1 MSSTICPLRFYSP
14 RCPELPGQLTVTTS
28 SFKKRRIARSSSRRG
43 DNTPADNDPA
53 PSTHSTTASTTTGGK
68 EKPRHSR
75 SLRPQQ
81 PPSRSSSRNRI
92 LPSTEREDDEHIGHD
107 DVIEGI
113 EGDDNSNDNE
123 AQPDSAESE
132 YGDDSNDSNDSNDA
146 LDPLDP
152 FSFSFTAA
160 SNAPSSGPTTPTYS
174 RAGSVPLP
182 PHGRRSGHGLEE
194 QFRRDTSE
202 TPDVDVSGS
211 AASSP
216 PPPRIKAN
224 TRAIRVPAANANTT
238 GAAIRKQHKL
248 QQRKSKDGA
257 IAKPSSRN
265 TLPRSSLER
274 SQSPLVP
281 VSHRAIVMGST
292 TNDTPFY
299 RSSSPLKR
307 PASSME
313 QGSESA
319 KPDVRGPDVTGSSPA
334 TTGTT
339 TGTTTASSS
348 SANPSSSDASS
359 SPPQQRPVDEAKE
372 AKEEDVDM
380 VNVAADTVAPSS
392 TPPPID
398 EQIKTI
404 QALVRKFNAGELQE
418 GTATYLVSLKW
429 LAKVQAFGSSNAT
442 ASATLGP
449 VDNSDIIDSV
459 IVDIEGNQAVRL
471 NPGTGQDDF
480 ELFSKEAWDLLVS
493 WQGLARKQI
502 PIIRYAQNTAPSS
515 MIPNVQFELHP
526 PVFTVYRLASPVSGI
541 SLAKEGATDTLPPST
556 FMCSSNY
563 RIQDFLKKTKTML
576 HIPMAR
582 HVRMWRIPRKLAAGN
597 DTSLVT
603 SPQDSWTKMLV
614 PVAEFRKLQNHVER
628 EHLDVVKDYTHDD
641 KYNGRQTLAFVSLT
655 VDQTIVLDE
664 NFERYL
670 WVSTYSPKGPK
681 DKGKAANNGS
691 STSSS
696 STSLVVANSAASRSS
711 TAGYNNTSSKSTRS
725 SVSSGAA
732 TRNRLRLKSGRTAG
746 CVGLGNLGNTC
757 YMNSALQCVRSVEEL
772 TKYFLVGENEDE
784 TNYNNPLG
792 HNGNVA
798 NAYAALLA
806 DIFRDNAPTSVAP
819 RQFKS
824 TIGRY
829 APAFSGYGQQ
839 DSQEFLGF
847 LLDGLQEDL
856 SRVKKKPYI
865 SKPDSTDEMIGN
877 PAAIRAMAEQV
888 WDITKRRD
896 DSVIA
901 DLFTGMYKS
910 TLVCPVCEKVSITFD
925 PFTNLTLPLP
935 IQNVWSK
942 TVKFVP
948 LNDCAVKIEV
958 ELDKTSSVEALKGFI
973 GARVGVDSDRLVAI
987 EEHRDDIFRVYD
999 DFECVSEEI
1008 SPTDSVIV
1016 FEVETAPT
1024 NNTGAKLPREKPRSM
1039 LDPYAGP
1046 DASKDSP
1053 ALWRHPMGDRLLVPV
1068 IHRIAPSA
1076 GGGRRFPRAG
1086 VVCPAHFIVVT
1097 REEAQNEDVIRR
1109 KILEKVASF
1118 SSWSEFSKAE
1128 LADGA
1133 EKTDKTDKTDK
1144 DDDESDAV
1152 LVASSSDVGSSR
1164 DGKTVTDKSVES
1176 EDDMVDVTMK
1186 DTDANAPLSPQP
1198 PKVLREFN
1206 RHRPKWVT
1214 NPDMFL
1220 AGELQNLFDM
1230 GYYRDT
1236 SSSVIPIKWPSSTDE
1251 KTYPRLSSRMP
1262 ALPATPGSPA
1272 TTASEN
1278 DNGNESQEEIAPI
1291 DPDSPGQSPGASP
1304 MAAVTRMA
1312 QESDEDERPVALR
1325 NTNAIKTVPGP
1336 GGRRK
1341 ALKSHHRYG
1350 VKNGKRAAR
1359 IGQKTA
1365 AAPPPLP
1372 ERNISED
1379 DEADSKAEEATAI
1392 AAPTEKL
1399 PLIRL
1404 GEGIMVDWSPDG
1416 LEVVFGK
1423 DNVNDE
1429 LRGAPTFGGIL
1440 DTLEDPALK
1449 EERRNRI
1456 SRKKRGLTLDECLDE
1471 FEREEILS
1479 ENDMWYCP
1487 RCKEH
1492 RRASKK
1498 FDLWKTP
1505 DILVVHLKRFSS
1517 SGWRR
1522 DKLDMRVDFP
1532 VEGLDITRRV
1542 LDRQTGKVEVYDL
1555 IGVDDHW
1562 GGLGGGH
1569 YTAFARNFID
1579 GQWYEY
1585 NDSSV
1590 SRVSN
1595 TSSVV
1600 SAAAYLLFYR
1610 RRSSEPLGG
1619 PRFHQ
1624 IEAKFKAKYLPH
1636 GDESEEESE
1645 ASDASDNNN
1654 TNTKGQNNRIDIG
1667 FDDDADADDNAAFP
1681 ADALDFDA
1689 SDDDNRKSVEMDDI
1703 LSSLNGTTSRSK
1715 STAAAPATEGSDW
1728 MHQSWGFPSAAAA
1741 ALGGGGRGGARH
1753 TSPGS
1758 DIAEVDELEH
1768 ADSATI
1774 GGGGDDDDR
1783 MSLSTDHA
1791 ENFDDAVD
1799 EAIPPP
1805 AYESAMDE
1813 IQNEIWASKV
1823 AKAQQSKRGGG
1834 GNTGNTTTVVHT
1846 IEGDDNIDSDQA
1858 VEDIHDIHVS
1868 SSSES
1873 GRSVQSDLAKSKPV
1887 R

>member
-1 MSSTICPLRFYSP
+1 MERKGKKKK
-14 RCPELPGQLTVTTS
+14 LPAQLTFTTS
-28 SFKKRRIARSSSRRG
+28 SLKKRRIARPSSRRG
-43 DNTPADNDPA
+43 DDIPADNGPA
-53 PSTHSTTASTTTGGK
+53 LHSTTTSTTTGGK
-68 EKPRHSR
+68 ETPRHSR

-92 LPSTEREDDEHIGHD
+92 LPSTEREDDEPIEHIEHD

-113 EGDDNSNDNE
+113 EGDDIDIDSNE
-123 AQPDSAESE
+123 AQPDSANNDSSESE
-132 YGDDSNDSNDSNDA
+132 YDDDSNNSNDDDDA
-146 LDPLDP
+146 LDPLT
-152 FSFSFTAA
+152 FSFTAA

-182 PHGRRSGHGLEE
+182 PQGRRSGHGLEE

-202 TPDVDVSGS
+202 TPDVDISGS
-211 AASSP
+211 AASSS
-216 PPPRIKAN
+216 PPPRTKAN
-224 TRAIRVPAANANTT
+224 IRAIRVPAANANTT
-238 GAAIRKQHKL
+238 GAAIRKQQKL
-248 QQRKSKDGA
+248 QQRKNKHGA
-257 IAKPSSRN
+257 ISKPSSRN
-265 TLPRSSLER
+265 TLPRPTLER

-281 VSHRAIVMGST
+281 VSHRAIVMGGT
-292 TNDTPFY
+292 TNDTPFH

-313 QGSESA
+313 QGSESVTLDVRE
-319 KPDVRGPDVTGSSPA
+319 PDVAGSSPA
-334 TTGTT
+334 TTATT
-339 TGTTTASSS
+339 TTSSS

-359 SPPQQRPVDEAKE
+359 SPPQQRSVHDG

-380 VNVAADTVAPSS
+380 INVAENTAAPSS

-398 EQIKTI
+398 EQIETI
-404 QALVRKFNAGELQE
+404 QALVQKFNLGELQE
-418 GTATYLVSLKW
+418 GTATYLVSRKW
-429 LAKVQAFGSSNAT
+429 LAKAQAFGSGDAA

-459 IVDIEGNQAVRL
+459 IVDIEGKQAVRL

-480 ELFSKEAWDLLVS
+480 EFFSKEAWDLLVS
-493 WQGLARKQI
+493 WQGLAEKQL

-526 PVFTVYRLASPVSGI
+526 PVFTVYRLASPASGI
-541 SLAKEGATDTLPPST
+541 SLAKEGATDALLPSA

-563 RIQDFLKKTKTML
+563 RVQDFLKKTKTML

-582 HVRMWRIPRKLAAGN
+582 HVRVWRIPRKLAAGN
-597 DTSLVT
+597 DTSLTT

-641 KYNGRQTLAFVSLT
+641 KYNGRQSLAFVSLT

-664 NFERYL
+664 NIERHL
-670 WVSTYSPKGPK
+670 WVSTYNPKGPK
-681 DKGKAANNGS
+681 DKGKAANNSS

-696 STSLVVANSAASRSS
+696 STSLVLANSAASRSS
-711 TAGYNNTSSKSTRS
+711 AAGNNNASSKSTRS

-732 TRNRLRLKSGRTAG
+732 TRSRLRLKSGRTAG

-798 NAYAALLA
+798 NAYASLLA

-877 PAAIRAMAEQV
+877 PAAIRAMADQV

-910 TLVCPVCEKVSITFD
+910 TLVCPVCQKVSITFD

-942 TVKFVP
+942 TVKFLP
-948 LNDCAVKIEV
+948 LNDCAVNIEV
-958 ELDKTSSVEALKGFI
+958 ELDKTSNIKALKDFV
-973 GARVGVDSDRLVAI
+973 GARVGVDSDRLVAT
-987 EEHRDDIFRVYD
+987 EEHRDDIFRIYD
-999 DFECVSEEI
+999 DFDCVSEEI
-1008 SPTDSVIV
+1008 GHSDSVIL
-1016 FEVETAPT
+1016 FEVEAAPT

-1039 LDPYAGP
+1039 LNPYSGP
-1046 DASKDSP
+1046 DASKNGS
-1053 ALWRHPMGDRLLVPV
+1053 ALWQHPMGDRLLVPV
-1068 IHRIAPSA
+1068 VHRIAPSA
-1076 GGGRRFPRAG
+1076 SSGRRFSRTG
-1086 VVCPAHFIVVT
+1086 VTCPPHFIVVT

-1128 LADGA
+1128 LVDGA
-1133 EKTDKTDKTDK
+1133 EKTDK

-1164 DGKTVTDKSVES
+1164 DGKTVTDTSVES

-1186 DTDANAPLSPQP
+1186 DADANSPSSP
-1198 PKVLREFN
+1198 KPSKVLREFN
-1206 RHRPKWVT
+1206 HHRPKWVT

-1230 GYYRDT
+1230 SYYSDT

-1251 KTYPRLSSRMP
+1251 KIYPRLSSRMP
-1262 ALPATPGSPA
+1262 APPAAPESPA

-1278 DNGNESQEEIAPI
+1278 GNGSESQEEAAPT
-1291 DPDSPGQSPGASP
+1291 DPDSPSQSPSASP
-1304 MAAVTRMA
+1304 VAAVTRMA

-1341 ALKSHHRYG
+1341 ALKSHQRYG

-1372 ERNISED
+1372 ERNAPEE
-1379 DEADSKAEEATAI
+1379 EADSKDDEVTTSTA
-1392 AAPTEKL
+1392 ATEKL

-1404 GEGIMVDWSPDG
+1404 GEGIMVDWSPEG
-1416 LEVVFGK
+1416 LDVVFGK
-1423 DNVNDE
+1423 DDVNDE
-1429 LRGAPTFGGIL
+1429 LRGAPTFGGIP
-1440 DTLEDPALK
+1440 DTLEDPELK
-1449 EERRNRI
+1449 DKRRNRI

-1532 VEGLDITRRV
+1532 VEGLDITKRV
-1542 LDRQTGKVEVYDL
+1542 LDRQTGKVEIYDL

-1619 PRFHQ
+1619 PRFHR
-1624 IEAKFKAKYLPH
+1624 IEAKFKAKYMP
-1636 GDESEEESE
+1636 DEEEESEDSE
-1645 ASDASDNNN
+1645 ASDASDS
-1654 TNTKGQNNRIDIG
+1654 NTKGQNNSLDTG
-1667 FDDDADADDNAAFP
+1667 FDDDADDNAAFP

-1703 LSSLNGTTSRSK
+1703 LSSLNDGSK
-1715 STAAAPATEGSDW
+1715 STAAAPAAVGHDW
-1728 MHQSWGFPSAAAA
+1728 MHQSWGFPSTAAA
-1741 ALGGGGRGGARH
+1741 GGGTGARH

-1774 GGGGDDDDR
+1774 GGGGDDDDDDDDR

-1791 ENFDDAVD
+1791 EHIDDKVD

-1813 IQNEIWASKV
+1813 IQDAIWASKEAKV
-1823 AKAQQSKRGGG
+1823 TKAAKAAKAAKGQSKRGI
-1834 GNTGNTTTVVHT
+1834 TVVHT
-1846 IEGDDNIDSDQA
+1846 IEGDDNAGSDQ
-1858 VEDIHDIHVS
+1858 VDDIHDIHVS
-1868 SSSES
+1868 SSES
-1873 GRSVQSDLAKSKPV
+1873 GRSSRSDRSDLAQAKPV